1 MRYVKKKDRD
11 HAGRSD
17 IETKIILKILDIHHV
32 NTKKRGKAV
41 NGTANRVFLCVN
53 IIRNPEIINTTVGR
67 SEPK

>member
-32 NTKKRGKAV
+32 NTKKKKEGKLSMGQQTEFSFV
-41 NGTANRVFLCVN
+41 
-53 IIRNPEIINTTVGR
+53 
-67 SEPK
+67 

>member
-17 IETKIILKILDIHHV
+17 IETKIILKMLDIHHV

-41 NGTANRVFLCVN
+41 NGTAN
-53 IIRNPEIINTTVGR
+53 
-67 SEPK
+67 